1 MATRLFG
8 KVINELVLGAD
19 SKLIA
24 EQRAGATQTPGGT
37 GALRLSADFI
47 AQCLP
52 GRGVWLSNPT
62 WPIHETIF
70 AAAEVKVSHY
80 PYVGSD
86 NRLDVDAMLAVL
98 NEAPKGDV
106 VLLHACCHNPTGFDL
121 SHDDWQPG
129 AGRGAPA
136 RVAAADRLCLPGL
149 RRWPGA
155 GRVVD
160 PAVCRRAAGSR

>member
-1 MATRLFG
+1 M
-8 KVINELVLGAD
+8 LGAD
-19 SKLIA
+19 SQLIA

-70 AAAEVKVSHY
+70 AAAGVKVSHY

-86 NRLDVDAMLAVL
+86 NRLDVEAMLAAL
-98 NEAPKGDV
+98 NTSAERR
-106 VLLHACCHNPTGFDL
+106 
-121 SHDDWQPG
+121 
-129 AGRGAPA
+129 RGAAA
-136 RVAAADRLCLPGL
+136 RLLPQPDRLRPVP
-149 RRWPGA
+149 R
-155 GRVVD
+155 
-160 PAVCRRAAGSR
+160 